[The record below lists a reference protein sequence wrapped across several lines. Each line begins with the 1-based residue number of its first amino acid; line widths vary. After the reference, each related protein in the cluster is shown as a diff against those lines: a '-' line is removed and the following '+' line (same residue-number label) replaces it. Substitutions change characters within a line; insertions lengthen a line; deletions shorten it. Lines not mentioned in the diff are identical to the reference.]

1 MKSVTT
7 LPRPVAVKPNSDFT
21 LDLTFANGEKRV
33 FDAIPY
39 LDYPAF
45 HALKAL
51 SLFMQARVE
60 HHSVVWN
67 DEIDM
72 APENLYMDSAP
83 SPLPG
88 HQPQI
93 PSSLRV

>member
-1 MKSVTT
+1 MNTVPT
-7 LPRPVAVKPNSDFT
+7 LPRPIAVKPNTDYT

-33 FDAIPY
+33 FDAFPY
-39 LDYPAF
+39 LDYPAS
-45 HALKAL
+45 HALKAV

-72 APENLYMDSAP
+72 APENLYLESAP
-83 SPLPG
+83 LPMA
-88 HQPQI
+88 
-93 PSSLRV
+93 V